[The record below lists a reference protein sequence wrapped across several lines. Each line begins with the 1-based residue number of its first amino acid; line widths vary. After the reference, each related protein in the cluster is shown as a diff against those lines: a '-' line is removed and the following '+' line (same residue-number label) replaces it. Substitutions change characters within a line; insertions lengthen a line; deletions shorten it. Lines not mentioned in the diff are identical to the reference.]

1 MNNYSKYKYLIIS
14 RRPCP
19 WQASSALRII
29 GEGCCLNLSI
39 LIGVWLI
46 QDQETELVETSD
58 VRNLALLIWVP
69 NQCCIFKQDLATA
82 VSQVHNFI

>member
-1 MNNYSKYKYLIIS
+1 MASLFSSKNYWRGLLSEFKYL
-14 RRPCP
+14 
-19 WQASSALRII
+19 
-29 GEGCCLNLSI
+29 
-39 LIGVWLI
+39 GVWLI